1 MTSAFDKLRQNSS
14 NSAEKL
20 RQTLEGL
27 NKPAN
32 NFNQNEE
39 NFWQLTLNAE
49 KAGAAVIRFLPAPDG
64 EISNFVR
71 YFSHAFQGPTG
82 LWYIENS
89 LTTFDQPDPVS
100 ELNRKLWNTG
110 DESKKQLVRER
121 KRRTHYV
128 ANILVLKDPA
138 NPENNGKVFY
148 FRFGPQILEKI
159 KDASCVRDELD
170 DRDKKGLLFD
180 PFDLWSGANFKL
192 RSKKKDR
199 WPSFETSEFDTP
211 GRLFPCDEH
220 DDAEVKK
227 SDAAMEE
234 VWKQTRPLFKFIDP
248 ENKDFYK
255 PYDRLK
261 ERLAKVLVEDIPA
274 VANSKDETSFK
285 EDDVMDSLDGDDEDL
300 EMFKSLKGV
309 EH

>member
-20 RQTLEGL
+20 RHTLEGM
-27 NKPAN
+27 NKPTVN
-32 NFNQNEE
+32 YDKKDED
-39 NFWQLTLNAE
+39 FWQLTMNAD
-49 KAGAAVIRFLPAPDG
+49 KVGAAVIRFLPAPEG
-64 EISNFVR
+64 ETANFIR
-71 YFSHAFQGPTG
+71 YFSHGFQGPTG

-89 LTTFDQPDPVS
+89 LTTFDQPDPLA
-100 ELNRKLWNTG
+100 ELNRQLWNTG

-121 KRRTHYV
+121 KRKTHYV

-170 DRDKKGLLFD
+170 DRDEKGLLFD
-180 PFDLWSGANFKL
+180 PFDLWKGANFKL

-199 WPSFETSEFDTP
+199 WPTFETSEFDTP
-211 GRLFPCDEH
+211 GRLFPCDEN
-220 DDAEVKK
+220 DEAATKK

-234 VWKQTRPLFKFIDP
+234 VWRQTRPLYKFIDP
-248 ENKDFYK
+248 ENKDMYK
-255 PYDRLK
+255 SYDQLKARLS
-261 ERLAKVLVEDIPA
+261 KVLVQDIPA
-274 VANSKDETSFK
+274 IANSKEESPFK
-285 EDDVMDSLDGDDEDL
+285 EDVDMDSMDDDDEDL
-300 EMFKSLKGV
+300 AMFKNLKGV
-309 EH
+309 E